1 MNDLLNLLKGV
12 APTLAMAVAGPLG
25 ASAVT
30 ALASKFGVSDSVD
43 AVAKAIAGDPAA
55 TAKLAEVEADFAKA
69 ELEAVTKRW
78 EADMKSDSY
87 LSKNIRP
94 LILIYITVIFTA
106 LAFTDG
112 NIGEF
117 QIAKE
122 YIPIFQTLLVTVY
135 GAYFVGRTWEKA
147 KKINKK

>member
-1 MNDLLNLLKGV
+1 MKKLFQWLTGSVVKEIGNAVDKLTTTEEEKLTIKKQVIKILEQADANAQAQVTDRWKSD
-12 APTLAMAVAGPLG
+12 MA
-25 ASAVT
+25 
-30 ALASKFGVSDSVD
+30 SDS
-43 AVAKAIAGDPAA
+43 
-55 TAKLAEVEADFAKA
+55 F
-69 ELEAVTKRW
+69 
-78 EADMKSDSY
+78 

-94 LILIYITVIFTA
+94 IILIYITVIFTA

-147 KKINKK
+147 NKINNK